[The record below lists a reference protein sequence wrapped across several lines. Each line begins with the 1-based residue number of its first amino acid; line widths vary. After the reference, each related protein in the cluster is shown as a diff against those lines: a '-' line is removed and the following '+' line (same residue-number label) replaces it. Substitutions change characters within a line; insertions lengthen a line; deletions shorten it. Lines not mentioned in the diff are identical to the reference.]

1 MQGNY
6 VKVSQVAWEDD
17 YYDVDA
23 VFFFQLVSVCVT
35 ETFLFLLLGGFLL
48 LFLFLLFLLLFLLV
62 LSF

>member
-35 ETFLFLLLGGFLL
+35 ETFLFLFLGGFLL
-48 LFLFLLFLLLFLLV
+48 LFFLFLLLFLLV